1 MIRLFPTTLEL
12 MLCNDQLWRGAQTC
26 VSLAVI
32 FHSPGR
38 KAKKEKRNTRTDD
51 AETRRWT
58 STDSGA

>member
-1 MIRLFPTTLEL
+1 